1 MSSFYSEEELSKIGF
16 KSIGSNVRLSR
27 NTCIYGAARISIGNN
42 TRIDDYCVISAGKG
56 GIVIGNYVHIAIFAS
71 LQGDGKITLED
82 FSGISSRST
91 IYSSNDDYSGS
102 FMSNPTVPN
111 EYKNVNT
118 QDVTIGKHVLVGS
131 GSIILPGV
139 TMKLG
144 SAVGAL
150 SLVNRDCEEFVI
162 YRGNP
167 AKALIPRS
175 RNLLIHEKKFRES
188 ESYKGNN
195 NN

>member
-16 KSIGSNVRLSR
+16 KSIGSNVLLSR

>member
-1 MSSFYSEEELSKIGF
+1 MSSFYSDEELKNIGF
-16 KSIGSNVRLSR
+16 KSIGRNVLLSR
-27 NTCIYGAARISIGNN
+27 NTCLYGVPRISIGNN

-56 GIVIGNYVHIAIFAS
+56 GIMIGNYVHIAIFAS

-82 FSGISSRST
+82 YSGISSRSA
-91 IYSSNDDYSGS
+91 IYSSNDDYSGN
-102 FMSNPTVPN
+102 FMSNPTVP
-111 EYKNVNT
+111 EKYKKVNT

-175 RNLLIHEKKFRES
+175 RNLLEHEKNFFES
-188 ESYKGNN
+188 DEFEG
-195 NN
+195 

>member
-16 KSIGSNVRLSR
+16 KSIGRNVLLSR
-27 NTCIYGAARISIGNN
+27 NTCIYGVARISIGNN